1 MNSMRPRYVLLA
13 TGSLAFAGI
22 AACQSPPPSAP
33 PTAQHPAVGASA
45 SSRQLIIRF
54 KPGTVA
60 CDAAAIARF
69 AAAAGVSLQFVRPMS
84 GEACVVRQTAES
96 AQRLQD
102 DLETIKKHP
111 AVQWAEPDAVMKA
124 L

>member
-1 MNSMRPRYVLLA
+1 MRRSFLFA
-13 TGSLAFAGI
+13 TGSLAFSGI

-33 PTAQHPAVGASA
+33 IAGLPPAIGASEA
-45 SSRQLIIRF
+45 FRQLIIRF

-60 CDAAAIARF
+60 CDAAAVARF
-69 AAAAGVSLQFVRPMS
+69 AAEARVSLQVVRPMS
-84 GEACVVRQTAES
+84 GEACVIRQAAKS
-96 AQRLQD
+96 LQHLQD

-111 AVQWAEPDAVMKA
+111 AVQWVEPDAVMKA

>member
-1 MNSMRPRYVLLA
+1 MRRYLLLV
-13 TGSLAFAGI
+13 TGSLAFSGI
-22 AACQSPPPSAP
+22 AACQSSSPPAP
-33 PTAQHPAVGASA
+33 VGEPRPVAGASDA
-45 SSRQLIIRF
+45 FRQLIIRF

-69 AAAAGVSLQFVRPMS
+69 AAAVGVSLQFVRPMS

-96 AQRLQD
+96 VRRLQD